1 MIQLDDNNKENIKK
15 TKVKLFYTHNIY
27 IILIF
32 FLTYLDMEIIY
43 KEKRKVLIF

>member
-15 TKVKLFYTHNIY
+15 TNVKLFYTHNIY
-27 IILIF
+27 IILI
-32 FLTYLDMEIIY
+32 LTYLDMEIIY